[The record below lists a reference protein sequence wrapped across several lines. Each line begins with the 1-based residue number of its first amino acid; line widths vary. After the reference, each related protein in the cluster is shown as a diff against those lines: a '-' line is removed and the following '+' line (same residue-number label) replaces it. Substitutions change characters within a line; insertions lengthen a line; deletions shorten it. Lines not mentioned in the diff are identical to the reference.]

1 MVVTEAILEQGLSA
15 RGGYTCK
22 QLRALLPE
30 DEFTGPGTWSMR
42 KGWKRRIIGQ
52 IVDDWRVE
60 DFLKHRKK
68 IKIDKT
74 GNLFERRDAM
84 NKMAAEGMKR
94 MGFKRATDNWTD
106 FDAIMSIDDQN
117 HLDSITQE
125 LVA

>member
-52 IVDDWRVE
+52 VVDDWRVE
-60 DFLKHRKK
+60 DFLKHRKR

-74 GNLFERRDAM
+74 GNLFEQ
-84 NKMAAEGMKR
+84 KH
-94 MGFKRATDNWTD
+94 RATDNWAE
-106 FDAIMSIDDQN
+106 FDAILCSDDQN
-117 HLDSITQE
+117 HMDSIRQE
-125 LVA
+125 VCVTT

>member
-1 MVVTEAILEQGLSA
+1 MIITEAILEQGLSA

-30 DEFTGPGTWSMR
+30 HEFTGRGTWSMR

-74 GNLFERRDAM
+74 GNLFTQKPRGNVKYA
-84 NKMAAEGMKR
+84 
-94 MGFKRATDNWTD
+94 D
-106 FDAIMSIDDQN
+106 FDAIVSIDDQN
-117 HLDSITQE
+117 HIASITQE
-125 LVA
+125 LRSA